1 MGPPGGREVRPPA
14 SAGAPFDVAVQNPG
28 IVLDPQEERHMFG
41 SKVAVDSE
49 LLKRCK
55 AHASEAGY
63 SSVEEFVQHALERA
77 LKEATG
83 GEDDERVLDRLK
95 GLGYIE

>member
-1 MGPPGGREVRPPA
+1 
-14 SAGAPFDVAVQNPG
+14 
-28 IVLDPQEERHMFG
+28 MFG

-77 LKEATG
+77 LKAATAG
-83 GEDDERVLDRLK
+83 AEDDERVLDRLK